1 MNYKEAVAK
10 AQKEAT
16 KLGYEAK
23 RAEWLM
29 MDLFDFTLTDYVM
42 HMHDTMSDV
51 DQARFEQAVSRMLLG
66 EPIQYITGVQSFAG
80 EKFEVDAR
88 CLIPRPET
96 EEVLMYFIDHF
107 KDFGTVADIG
117 TGSGILAIMLKLLRP
132 KLDVYASDLLEGPL
146 SIAQKNA
153 ENHQV
158 DLAFVKGSDLEPF
171 IEKGIQLDGLISNP
185 PYIDFS
191 EMNEME
197 HTVIDYEP
205 HSALFAENKG
215 LAIYHAILSKL
226 PKVMKE
232 ESLVV
237 FEIGYQQGVT
247 LKEMVLQMYPNL
259 EVNVIKDIN
268 QNDRILSFEWKSEA

>member
-1 MNYKEAVAK
+1 MNYKEAVTK

-16 KLGYEAK
+16 KLGFETK

-42 HMHDTMSDV
+42 HMHDTMSV
-51 DQARFEQAVSRMLLG
+51 EDQTRYEQAVSRMLSG
-66 EPIQYITGVQSFAG
+66 EPIQYITGYQTFAG
-80 EKFEVDAR
+80 EKFKVDER

-96 EEVLMYFIDHF
+96 EEVLMYFIDHI

-132 KLDVYASDLLEGPL
+132 KLDVYASDLLDGPL

-158 DLAFVKGSDLEPF
+158 DLTFIKGSDLDPF

-191 EMNEME
+191 EMDEMDK
-197 HTVIDYEP
+197 TVINYEP
-205 HSALFAENKG
+205 HSALFAENQG

-237 FEIGYQQGVT
+237 FEIGYQQGVA